1 MLSTNRGYDPKRT
14 WQEWLLTRSRQIAF
28 AVAMLILLIF
38 LLIFG
43 PSK

>member
-1 MLSTNRGYDPKRT
+1 MSFKRGYDPNRS
-14 WQEWLLTRSRQIAF
+14 WEEWLMQRSRQLAF

-43 PSK
+43 PAKP